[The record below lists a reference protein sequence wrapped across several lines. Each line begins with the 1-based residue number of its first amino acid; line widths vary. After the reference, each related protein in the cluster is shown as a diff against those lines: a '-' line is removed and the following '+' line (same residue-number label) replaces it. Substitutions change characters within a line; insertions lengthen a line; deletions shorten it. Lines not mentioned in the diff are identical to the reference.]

1 VSLAAT
7 LRTTVARLE
16 RARVPYMI
24 SGSVASAF
32 HGEPRATRDLDV
44 VIDPDPS
51 SLDELLAEL
60 EAGGWYVD
68 AETARSALAERS
80 SFNAI
85 DPATGWK
92 VDFVVRKDRPFS
104 RQEFDRRIVAD
115 LFGLQAWIASPED
128 MIVAKLEWAARGGS
142 ERQLADVAAILHVS
156 GERLDLGYVERWV
169 TALELE
175 AAWARVRELG
185 GRS

>member
-1 VSLAAT
+1 VSLADT

-16 RARVPYMI
+16 RARVPYMV
-24 SGSVASAF
+24 SGSVASAY

-51 SLDELLAEL
+51 SLDGLLAEL

-80 SFNAI
+80 FFNAI

-104 RQEFDRRIVAD
+104 RQEFDRRILAN
-115 LFGLQAWIASPED
+115 LLGLQVWIVSPED
-128 MIVAKLEWAARGGS
+128 MVVAKLEWAARGGS
-142 ERQLADVAAILHVS
+142 DRQLADVAAILQVS

-169 TALELE
+169 TALGLE
-175 AAWARVRELG
+175 AAWARARELG